1 MLLKK
6 NRGRQLS
13 ALSLCLTV
21 MFAPLFTAQADE
33 PEIVP
38 TDSSATMGAQ
48 PTSLS
53 QPLDQSPATAIM
65 AGIKPLPEGID
76 TESLRQQLMTGLPSG
91 LYSCLY

>member
-1 MLLKK
+1 MVVSC
-6 NRGRQLS
+6 S

-76 TESLRQQLMTGLPSG
+76 ILIITPAAYDRPALG
-91 LYSCLY
+91 LYSRLY